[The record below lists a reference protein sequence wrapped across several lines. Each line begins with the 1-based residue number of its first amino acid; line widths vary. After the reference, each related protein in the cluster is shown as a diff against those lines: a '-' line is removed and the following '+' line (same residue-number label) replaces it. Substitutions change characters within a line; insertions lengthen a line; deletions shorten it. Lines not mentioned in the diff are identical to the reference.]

1 MYVYVNCPYGYARV
15 VEKSKRKR
23 TREIGRESEREPRT
37 TQTTCQPWIHRPTTA
52 SRCLFISVSIST
64 ALCVI
69 ITVAVGMV
77 IVAMVSLPLVLFLSL
92 ILVVVVVVGFLVLD
106 ITTFVLLVSA
116 SALVLPL
123 VSVG

>member
-52 SRCLFISVSIST
+52 SRRLFISVSIST

-92 ILVVVVVVGFLVLD
+92 IVVVVGFLVLD